1 MSREQR
7 NARRDF
13 LKNFGLCL
21 GAGTAASFFP
31 QLRVMEAALAQSTGD
46 YKALV
51 CVYLSGGNDAFNW
64 LVPTDARLATYQA
77 SRGILAIRRD
87 QDPQNPATP
96 YLLDL
101 ASPQTPAGSYGV
113 HSECGTWTDP
123 QGASR
128 PGVKQLFDSGRAS
141 FVVNVGP
148 LVRPTTKA
156 QLGNAAHPRPPQ
168 LYSHSDQTR
177 QWQNGSTITNRKS
190 GWGGLVADRLFG
202 SAQGGQMPIL
212 ISLGGNRFSVGEQ
225 TVPYLVSTSG
235 ATTINGFS
243 RTAATTTV
251 EGQRRLALDQL
262 LNAGSYAHLFQA
274 EHARIMRRSID
285 LAGVVT
291 DALAAT
297 PNTTAPFNLF
307 PVGTGNTFNTLA
319 DQLRMVARMIAN
331 RATFQH
337 GRQIFYV
344 SLGGFDIHSA
354 QIASQPVLIRRIS
367 QALGAF
373 QTALEQLGVDDRVL
387 TFTMSEF
394 GRTLNANGSS
404 LTDAGSDHGWGSIQM
419 VMGKSTVL
427 NGGRIFG
434 TFPDLTLNGPDCF
447 SRGQFVPTTCSDQMS
462 AALAQWMG
470 VSGTVLPEIFPNLPN
485 FSPTV
490 LPLVA

>member
-1 MSREQR
+1 MS
-7 NARRDF
+7 
-13 LKNFGLCL
+13 
-21 GAGTAASFFP
+21 
-31 QLRVMEAALAQSTGD
+31 
-46 YKALV
+46 
-51 CVYLSGGNDAFNW
+51 
-64 LVPTDARLATYQA
+64 
-77 SRGILAIRRD
+77 
-87 QDPQNPATP
+87 
-96 YLLDL
+96 
-101 ASPQTPAGSYGV
+101 
-113 HSECGTWTDP
+113 
-123 QGASR
+123 
-128 PGVKQLFDSGRAS
+128 
-141 FVVNVGP
+141 
-148 LVRPTTKA
+148 
-156 QLGNAAHPRPPQ
+156 
-168 LYSHSDQTR
+168 
-177 QWQNGSTITNRKS
+177 
-190 GWGGLVADRLFG
+190 
-202 SAQGGQMPIL
+202 
-212 ISLGGNRFSVGEQ
+212 
-225 TVPYLVSTSG
+225 
-235 ATTINGFS
+235 GFS
-243 RTAATTTV
+243 STASVNSV

-285 LAGVVT
+285 LAGVVN
-291 DALAAT
+291 DALTMT
-297 PNTTAPFNLF
+297 PNNAAPFNLF
-307 PVGTGNTFNTLA
+307 PVGAGNTFNTLA

-354 QIASQPVLIRRIS
+354 QISAQPVLIRRIS

-373 QTALEQLGVDDRVL
+373 QTALEQLGVDDRVI

-394 GRTLNANGSS
+394 GRTLNANGAS

-470 VSGTVLPEIFPNLPN
+470 VSAGVLPEIFPNLPN

>member
-7 NARRDF
+7 NNRREF

-46 YKALV
+46 YRALV
-51 CVYLSGGNDAFNW
+51 CVYLGGGNDAFNW
-64 LVPTDARLATYQA
+64 LVPVDARFSTYQA
-77 SRGILAIRRD
+77 SRGILALRRD
-87 QDPQNPATP
+87 PDPQNPATP

-101 ASPQTPAGSYGV
+101 ASPQTPAGAYAV
-113 HSECGTWTDP
+113 HSECGAWTDP
-123 QGASR
+123 QGATR
-128 PGVKQLFDSGRAS
+128 PGVKQLFDTGRAS

-156 QLGNAAHPRPPQ
+156 QLSNPAHPRPPQ

-177 QWQNGSTITNRKS
+177 QWQNGSTNTNRKV

-212 ISLGGNRFSVGEQ
+212 ISLSGNRYSIGDQ
-225 TVPYLVSTSG
+225 TVPYLVSTGG
-235 ATTINGFS
+235 ATTVNGFS
-243 RTAATTTV
+243 HTAASTTV

-285 LAGVVT
+285 LAGIVT
-291 DALAAT
+291 DALATT
-297 PNTTAPFNLF
+297 PNATAPFNLF

-337 GRQIFYV
+337 GRQIFFV
-344 SLGGFDIHSA
+344 NLGGFDIHSA
-354 QIASQPVLIRRIS
+354 QIATQPVLTRRIS

-373 QTALEQLGVDDRVL
+373 QTALEQLGVDDRVV

-394 GRTLNANGSS
+394 GRTLNANGAS

-427 NGGRIFG
+427 NGGRIVG
-434 TFPDLTLNGPDCF
+434 SFPDLTLNGPDCF

-490 LPLVA
+490 LPLFA

>member
-1 MSREQR
+1 MFREQR
-7 NARRDF
+7 NARREF

-31 QLRVMEAALAQSTGD
+31 QLRVMESALAQSTGD

-51 CVYLSGGNDAFNW
+51 CVYLGGGNDAFNW
-64 LVPTDARLATYQA
+64 LVPVDARYSTYQA
-77 SRGILAIRRD
+77 SRGILALRRD
-87 QDPQNPATP
+87 PDPQNAATP

-101 ASPQTPAGSYGV
+101 ASTPTPAGSYAV
-113 HSECGTWTDP
+113 HSECGAWTDP
-123 QGASR
+123 QGVQR

-156 QLGNAAHPRPPQ
+156 QLSSPAHPRPPQ

-177 QWQNGSTITNRKS
+177 QWQNGSTNTNRKA
-190 GWGGLVADRLFG
+190 GWGGLLADRLFG

-212 ISLGGNRFSVGEQ
+212 ISLGGNRYSVGEQ

-243 RTAATTTV
+243 RTASTNSV

-285 LAGVVT
+285 LAGVVS
-291 DALAAT
+291 DALAST
-297 PNTTAPFNLF
+297 PNATAPFNLF
-307 PVGTGNTFNTLA
+307 PVGAGNTFNTLA

-337 GRQIFYV
+337 GRQIFFV
-344 SLGGFDIHSA
+344 NLGGFDIHSA
-354 QIASQPVLIRRIS
+354 QIATQPVLTRRIS

-373 QTALEQLGVDDRVL
+373 QTALEQLGVDDRVV

-394 GRTLNANGSS
+394 GRTLNANGAS

-419 VMGKSTVL
+419 VMGRAAVL
-427 NGGRIFG
+427 NGGRIIG
-434 TFPDLTLNGPDCF
+434 SFPDLTLNGPDCF

-470 VSGTVLPEIFPNLPN
+470 VSNTVLPEIFPNLPN
-485 FSPTV
+485 FSPSV
-490 LPLVA
+490 LPLFA

>member
-1 MSREQR
+1 MSRDQR
-7 NARRDF
+7 NARREF

-31 QLRVMEAALAQSTGD
+31 QLRVMESALAQTTGD

-51 CVYLSGGNDAFNW
+51 CVYLGGGNDAFNW
-64 LVPTDARLATYQA
+64 LVPVDARLSTYQA

-87 QDPQNPATP
+87 PDPQNPATP
-96 YLLDL
+96 HLLDL
-101 ASPQTPAGSYGV
+101 ASPQTPIGSYAV
-113 HSECGTWTDP
+113 HSECGSWNDP
-123 QGASR
+123 QGVSR

-156 QLGNAAHPRPPQ
+156 QLSNPAHPRPPQ

-177 QWQNGSTITNRKS
+177 QWQNGSTNTNRKA

-225 TVPYLVSTSG
+225 TVPYLISTSG
-235 ATTINGFS
+235 ATTMTGFTSTIN
-243 RTAATTTV
+243 AV
-251 EGQRRLALDQL
+251 EIQRRLALDQL

-285 LAGVVT
+285 LAGTVST
-291 DALAAT
+291 ALAAT
-297 PNTTAPFNLF
+297 PNVTAPFNLF
-307 PVGTGNTFNTLA
+307 PVGTGATFNTLA

-337 GRQIFYV
+337 GRQIFFV
-344 SLGGFDIHSA
+344 NLGGFDIHSA
-354 QIASQPVLIRRIS
+354 QIATQPVLTRRIS

-373 QTALEQLGVDDRVL
+373 QTALEQLGVDDRVV

-394 GRTLNANGSS
+394 GRTLNANGAS

-419 VMGKSTVL
+419 VMGKANVL
-427 NGGRIFG
+427 NGGRIIG

-470 VSGTVLPEIFPNLPN
+470 VSNTVLPEIFPNLPN

-490 LPLVA
+490 LPLFAA

>member
-7 NARRDF
+7 NARREF

-31 QLRVMEAALAQSTGD
+31 QLRVMEAALAQTTGD

-51 CVYLSGGNDAFNW
+51 CVYLGGGNDAFNW
-64 LVPTDARLATYQA
+64 LVPVDNRLAVYQA

-87 QDPQNPATP
+87 PDPQNPATP

-101 ASPQTPAGSYGV
+101 ASPQTPTGSYAV
-113 HSECGTWTDP
+113 HSECGAWTDP
-123 QGASR
+123 LGATR

-141 FVVNVGP
+141 FVANVGP

-156 QLGNAAHPRPPQ
+156 QLSNPAHPRPPQ

-177 QWQNGSTITNRKS
+177 QWQNGSTNTNRKA

-235 ATTINGFS
+235 ATSITGFS
-243 RTAATTTV
+243 STSSNPV
-251 EGQRRLALDQL
+251 EVQRRLALDQL

-285 LAGVVT
+285 LASVVT
-291 DALAAT
+291 NALAVT
-297 PNTTAPFNLF
+297 PNNTAPFNLF
-307 PVGTGNTFNTLA
+307 PVGAGNTFNTLA

-373 QTALEQLGVDDRVL
+373 QTALEQLGVDDRVM

-427 NGGRIFG
+427 NGGRVFG
-434 TFPDLTLNGPDCF
+434 TFPDLALNGPDCF

-470 VSGTVLPEIFPNLPN
+470 VTPTVLPDLFPNLSN
-485 FSPTV
+485 FTPTV